1 MTELNKEPK
10 MGYWYHHYGHAP
22 GALRLDI
29 AISEV
34 PTGMHFDPS
43 VVHLAVKSNQD
54 SIERLAIHHPWIF
67 ANTYQACAGLVEIV
81 DRRGK
86 KEEAYTFGGSL
97 TIKSRDTVTTCVL
110 ESPAPILEI
119 SSANPIMM
127 MFIEE
132 IEILFAKRKAVL
144 LYESHNYEKLLVN
157 ADPLA
162 LYLACL
168 KALVEKFDNFNH
180 KEDPCILQFINFLH
194 AEKKRLKDE
203 GYEPDLSSDLEEIL

>member
-1 MTELNKEPK
+1 MTELNEKPK

-29 AISEV
+29 AISKV

-54 SIERLAIHHPWIF
+54 SIEQLAIQHPWIF
-67 ANTYQACAGLVEIV
+67 ANTYQAYAGLVEMV

-97 TIKSRDTVTTCVL
+97 TIKSRDTVTNCVL

-119 SSANPIMM
+119 SSANPILI

-132 IEILFAKRKAVL
+132 FQISFAKRKAVL
-144 LYESHNYEKLLVN
+144 LYESHNYEKLLAN
-157 ADPLA
+157 ADPLSCCVD
-162 LYLACL
+162 YI
-168 KALVEKFDNFNH
+168 KSLVEKFDNFNH
-180 KEDPCILQFINFLH
+180 KEDPCILQFIKFLH

>member
-1 MTELNKEPK
+1 MTELNEEPK
-10 MGYWYHHYGHAP
+10 MGYWYHHSGHAP

-29 AISEV
+29 AISKV
-34 PTGMHFDPS
+34 PSGMHFDPS
-43 VVHLAVKSNQD
+43 VVHLAVKCNQD
-54 SIERLAIHHPWIF
+54 SIERLAIHHPWTF

-97 TIKSRDTVTTCVL
+97 TIKSQDTVTTCVL

-119 SSANPIMM
+119 SSANSISM

-144 LYESHNYEKLLVN
+144 LYESHNYEELLAN

-168 KALVEKFDNFNH
+168 KDLDEKFDNFNH
-180 KEDPCILQFINFLH
+180 KEDPRILQFINFLH

-203 GYEPDLSSDLEEIL
+203 SHAFDLSPELEEIL